1 MVGDTYRPPETRD
14 RETEIQEGR
23 GEKTQKLPSDTQAGH
38 RTWPK
43 DMEGGRDRRRTRTPR
58 D

>member
-1 MVGDTYRPPETRD
+1 MVGGHIQTPRDPGQRNRDT
-14 RETEIQEGR
+14 R
-23 GEKTQKLPSDTQAGH
+23 GQGETQKLPSDTQAGH

>member
-1 MVGDTYRPPETRD
+1 MVRGHIQTPRDPGQRNRDT
-14 RETEIQEGR
+14 R
-23 GEKTQKLPSDTQAGH
+23 GQGETQKLPSDTQAGH